1 MMFASTMTKAV
12 APGWDSPGNSRDRHR
27 ALAVALEQVAD
38 GEGPGQHDADVAS
51 DLDGAEQLFLVGE
64 HRVEAPAAEDLGE
77 DSGEVLDDGKR
88 QGHLDERVHHLAKYQ
103 EPGDHR
109 RRPVLQAGGQQEA
122 EDEQRRQQP
131 KHAEEVQRQVVQGR
145 RTGRYQFAHRDV
157 VEGNQQQRRQHRER
171 NADQPGHRPQRQ
183 VLVVLALEHGQADRD
198 QVDDGRAG
206 GVAHQHGGNPHVA
219 VGGQGIGQLVAA
231 HVHRDDRQRGDG
243 YVGTEGLEERAE
255 GMGNRLRQIGNGYH
269 DAGLGEEHRT
279 DGVDAVD
286 ELAAQTAFRAQDG
299 SQRAKYRTQHDQVN
313 HIVSELGHLRRSP
326 LGRLP

>member
-1 MMFASTMTKAV
+1 MIADGGLGADAQGHAKHLVASIHVFEQVVGGDDVRQHHDKGGGARLGQPQVTAE
-12 APGWDSPGNSRDRHR
+12 DRHR

-88 QGHLDERVHHLAKYQ
+88 QGHLDERVHHLAEY
-103 EPGDHR
+103 HR

-122 EDEQRRQQP
+122 EDEQWRQQP

-231 HVHRDDRQRGDG
+231 HVHCDDRQRG
-243 YVGTEGLEERAE
+243 
-255 GMGNRLRQIGNGYH
+255 

>member
-1 MMFASTMTKAV
+1 MARNNSFSSANIGSKPQPPKTLVKTPVKCWTMESARAILMNASITLPNTRNPVTIAV
-12 APGWDSPGNSRDRHR
+12 ARY
-27 ALAVALEQVAD
+27 
-38 GEGPGQHDADVAS
+38 
-51 DLDGAEQLFLVGE
+51 F
-64 HRVEAPAAEDLGE
+64 
-77 DSGEVLDDGKR
+77 
-88 QGHLDERVHHLAKYQ
+88 
-103 EPGDHR
+103 
-109 RRPVLQAGGQQEA
+109 QAGGQQEA

-131 KHAEEVQRQVVQGR
+131 KHVEEVQRQVVQGR

-206 GVAHQHGGNPHVA
+206 GVAHQHGSNPHVA